1 MSWAVPVAPP
11 AARLR
16 RQHPGKRRAHIPYR
30 VHQQTLPV
38 RKRVDA
44 VRTLH
49 VLVERFQAHRDE
61 RDAEDGVGVHL
72 WPPAVVLDPPG
83 PLVRPVELSVVPL
96 RRHSAESLHAR
107 PLGVDNPG
115 RDAVAFS
122 SCQFEVRLAGRLGT
136 PPGAPARQ
144 MAAGNDGAGA
154 TPGGGTMFAPKVFTC
169 MLEQARCAPQPT
181 LRPSPARLA
190 RPRRVPTMCPR
201 LSHSPSLSPFPAL
214 PAQEAPR
221 RRRRRVRAR
230 VSLPEPPAL
239 AAVHPRVGPGRRRVD
254 RRSRGRRR
262 RASSMRRPGRARRR
276 HRPAAANRHA
286 ALVPL
291 RQHEGPVHA
300 ADAGRRGLRGVR
312 RVPRAERGGG
322 TRRRDEFRR
331 GRSGG
336 YKRRAATTTTHP
348 PVHPRRGEGAR
359 P

>member
-1 MSWAVPVAPP
+1 
-11 AARLR
+11 
-16 RQHPGKRRAHIPYR
+16 
-30 VHQQTLPV
+30 
-38 RKRVDA
+38 
-44 VRTLH
+44 
-49 VLVERFQAHRDE
+49 
-61 RDAEDGVGVHL
+61 
-72 WPPAVVLDPPG
+72 
-83 PLVRPVELSVVPL
+83 
-96 RRHSAESLHAR
+96 
-107 PLGVDNPG
+107 
-115 RDAVAFS
+115 
-122 SCQFEVRLAGRLGT
+122 
-136 PPGAPARQ
+136 
-144 MAAGNDGAGA
+144 
-154 TPGGGTMFAPKVFTC
+154 
-169 MLEQARCAPQPT
+169 MLEQARCATEPT
-181 LRPSPARLA
+181 FRPSPARLA
-190 RPRRVPTMCPR
+190 RPPAGCPR
-201 LSHSPSLSPFPAL
+201 LARDSHSPSVSPLPARL
-214 PAQEAPR
+214 AQEAPR

-262 RASSMRRPGRARRR
+262 RASSMRRPVRARRR

-336 YKRRAATTTTHP
+336 EKRRATTTTRHP

-359 P
+359 PEPRGGRAEGGDVERGGSRGVQNAGGGARGGLGGRDSTDRRRGVVVGFKVRHLRRSATLARVITVVSSRRVRVS